1 MGYISLPFSSQ
12 KATQHWRVANVL
24 LLHKTN
30 DKGDA

>member
-12 KATQHWRVANVL
+12 KATQHWRVAIVL
-24 LLHKTN
+24 LYKTN